1 MNNNTTNYAFS
12 AIEQY
17 RELILQDAKVEL
29 PGHDGLDMLIRK
41 PGYLVPTPENARQ
54 AAVVLLIHTSQ
65 GYPSILFIQRSD
77 HDHQDKHRGQIA
89 FPGGK
94 LEYGES
100 LKECAFR
107 EMGEEIGF
115 CLPIDHPTGKL
126 TPLYVSV
133 SNFLIHPFVVFQD
146 TLPDLRPNPEEVAAV
161 IDSPLTDLNNRYAIR
176 RKDIH
181 VRNMTLPDVPYYDL
195 QGKTLWGATALIFSE
210 FLQLI
215 RTNTAP

>member
-1 MNNNTTNYAFS
+1 MNYNATNYAFS
-12 AIEQY
+12 AIERY
-17 RELILQDAKVEL
+17 RDLILQEAEITL
-29 PGHDGLDMLIRK
+29 PGHQGLDMMIRK
-41 PGYLVPTPENARQ
+41 PRYLVPTPADARQ
-54 AAVVLLIHTSQ
+54 AAVVLCIHTSQ
-65 GYPSILFIQRSD
+65 GFPSILFIQRSE

-107 EMGEEIGF
+107 EMDEEIG
-115 CLPIDHPTGKL
+115 LSLTTDHPAGKL

-146 TLPDLRPNPEEVAAV
+146 SLPDLRPNPAEVADV
-161 IDSPLTDLNNRYAIR
+161 IDSPLTDLANRYAIR

-181 VRNMTLPDVPYYDL
+181 VGDMTLPDVPYYDL
-195 QGKTLWGATALIFSE
+195 QGKTLWGATALIFAE

-215 RTNTAP
+215 HLNT